1 MYILIIHLIYSSP
14 KGDMVKIETLDS
26 FQTERACLEFKV
38 IEDKHLKRIK
48 SKTNIKEWSMDC
60 NKGF

>member
-14 KGDMVKIETLDS
+14 KGDMVKIETLES

-48 SKTNIKEWSMDC
+48 SKT
-60 NKGF
+60 